1 MTHSWIEVQ
10 NICNYTG
17 MKASQDLLSF
27 FNDLKKDMGKKVCNI
42 VRPFMVIQVFEI
54 SNSLSRWFFVGFFTD
69 FVLFNGPCTINSCTP
84 DKTAALRSSTFLLGN
99 KINTDNSAQLV
110 FIA

>member
-1 MTHSWIEVQ
+1 MDVANVFI
-10 NICNYTG
+10 
-17 MKASQDLLSF
+17 F
-27 FNDLKKDMGKKVCNI
+27 FHVIIAQFGKKVCNR

-54 SNSLSRWFFVGFFTD
+54 SNSLSRWFFNGFFTD
-69 FVLFNGPCTINSCTP
+69 FVLFNGPFTITSCTP
-84 DKTAALRSSTFLLGN
+84 DKIAALWSSTFLLGN